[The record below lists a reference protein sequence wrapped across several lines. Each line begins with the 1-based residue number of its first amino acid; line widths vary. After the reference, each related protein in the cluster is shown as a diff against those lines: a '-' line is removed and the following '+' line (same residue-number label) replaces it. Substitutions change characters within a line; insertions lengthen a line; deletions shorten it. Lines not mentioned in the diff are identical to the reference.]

1 MWPPSAS
8 CIVSAVRPLFHPQLV
23 NDRFGDP
30 GLYLEF
36 MFERRALLF
45 DLGELGPLSARKLLR
60 VSHAFVSHAH
70 MDHFSGFD
78 RLLRVC
84 LGRDRRLHLFG
95 PAGFI
100 ERVAHKLAAYSWN
113 LVANYANDF
122 TLVVSEFGPD
132 ERLETAWFHCQT
144 AFRPE
149 PAGTAPIIDGVL
161 IDEDGFRV
169 RAAVLDH
176 DIPCLAFAIE
186 EKSHVN
192 VWKNRVEAMGFRVG
206 PWLRELKQAVLRGDP
221 EDTPF
226 RVWWREDGTLRETRL
241 PLGELTAEILRVVPG
256 QKIGYVVDAAY
267 HDRNAARIVDLARG
281 ADILF
286 IEARFLQEDA
296 EAAARKFHLTA
307 QQAGTLARAA
317 EAKRLVPFHF
327 STRYTG
333 REDHIIGEAE
343 AAFAA

>member
-1 MWPPSAS
+1 MRRSATF
-8 CIVSAVRPLFHPQLV
+8 CIGSAVRPLFHPQLV
-23 NDRFGDP
+23 NEPFGDP
-30 GLYLEF
+30 GLYIEF
-36 MFERRALLF
+36 MFERRAMLF
-45 DLGELGPLSARKLLR
+45 DLGELQPLSPRKLLR

-70 MDHFSGFD
+70 MDHFAGFD

-95 PAGFI
+95 PSGFI

-122 TLVVSEFGPD
+122 TLVVSELAS
-132 ERLETAWFHCQT
+132 ERRLESASFRCRA

-149 PAGTAPIIDGVL
+149 PAAPAAIGDGIL
-161 IDEDGFRV
+161 LDEDGFHV

-186 EKSHVN
+186 EKRHVN

-206 PWLRELKQAVLRGDP
+206 PWLRELKQAVLRGEPD
-221 EDTPF
+221 DTPF
-226 RVWWREDGTLRETRL
+226 RVWWREGGTLRETHL
-241 PLGELTAEILRVVPG
+241 PLGDLTREILRVVPG

-267 HDRNAARIVDLARG
+267 HDRNLATVVNLVRG

-286 IEARFLQEDA
+286 IEARFLEEDA
-296 EAAARKFHLTA
+296 EVAARKFHLTA

-317 EAKRLVPFHF
+317 GVKRLVPFHF
-327 STRYTG
+327 STRYGG
-333 REDHIIGEAE
+333 REDQIIGEAA
-343 AAFAA
+343 AAFSV